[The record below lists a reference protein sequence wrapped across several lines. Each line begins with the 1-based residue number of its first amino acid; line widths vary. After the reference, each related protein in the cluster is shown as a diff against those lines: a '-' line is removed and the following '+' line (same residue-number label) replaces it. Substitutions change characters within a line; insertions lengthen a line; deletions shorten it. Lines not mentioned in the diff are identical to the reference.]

1 MGFNKKIGFDS
12 QKYLREQTK
21 YILQRVKGVKGKL
34 YLEFGGKILCD
45 YHAARVLP
53 GFDPNAKIKLLQK
66 VSQNCFIFKILF
78 FVPFF
83 FLFFSYLN

>member
-1 MGFNKKIGFDS
+1 MVGFDS

-45 YHAARVLP
+45 YHAARVLS
-53 GFDPNAKIKLLQK
+53 GFDPNAKIKLLQNP
-66 VSQNCFIFKILF
+66 VNQNPHRSC
-78 FVPFF
+78 
-83 FLFFSYLN
+83 